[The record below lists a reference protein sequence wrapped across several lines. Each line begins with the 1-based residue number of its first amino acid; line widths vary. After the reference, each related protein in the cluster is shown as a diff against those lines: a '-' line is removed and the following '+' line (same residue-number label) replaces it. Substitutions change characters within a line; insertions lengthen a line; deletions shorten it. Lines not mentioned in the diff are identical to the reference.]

1 MKSKTIVA
9 FWTLMASV
17 ALLFAATSFHRDAA
31 STPENDRDFQPLGI
45 ATLSALD
52 RDASALAPE
61 REIGGACA
69 SNVQTLS
76 LRVNIRL
83 ARASERWR
91 SSRSSQNDS
100 NSERSN
106 PVSRATQ
113 WSPHFLARNFLTPR
127 KPDEALFLLL
137 LTLRN

>member
-1 MKSKTIVA
+1 MESKTVNV
-9 FWTLMASV
+9 FWTLTASL
-17 ALLFAATSFHRDAA
+17 ALLFAATSFHREAA
-31 STPENDRDFQPLGI
+31 ATPKEGRDFQPVGTAI
-45 ATLSALD
+45 LSAVE
-52 RDASALAPE
+52 RDALALAPE
-61 REIGGACA
+61 NRLVDGCA

-91 SSRSSQNDS
+91 SSRSVQNDS
-100 NSERSN
+100 SSNRSN
-106 PVSRATQ
+106 PASRATQ

-127 KPDEALFLLL
+127 KPTEALFLLL